1 MASLVFEIFHVMRTL
16 RFFCIRGFTGEKSDH
31 DFIFYSSYIVRIN
44 FHRKIVT
51 QEPLSEI
58 KLPDFFNRFNN
69 FVTSF
74 PHLKSRHSKKNTDEN
89 TGTHENLAGYLKRC
103 LNFYNINFTT
113 NNVAAKNMASGYSI
127 WQSQILGYRIVE
139 KRWQPKR
146 FNGQTLF
153 IVDGY
158 FEHTGLHHNI
168 IFWSLNN
175 ADKVHVF
182 DLLGHGLTSGR

>member
-1 MASLVFEIFHVMRTL
+1 
-16 RFFCIRGFTGEKSDH
+16 
-31 DFIFYSSYIVRIN
+31 
-44 FHRKIVT
+44 
-51 QEPLSEI
+51 
-58 KLPDFFNRFNN
+58 
-69 FVTSF
+69 
-74 PHLKSRHSKKNTDEN
+74 
-89 TGTHENLAGYLKRC
+89 
-103 LNFYNINFTT
+103 
-113 NNVAAKNMASGYSI
+113 MASGHSI

-139 KRWQPKR
+139 QRWQPKR

-182 DLLGHGLTSGR
+182 DLLGNGLTSGR